1 MVESQTFVA
10 EREPPF
16 LAGLDVGDPQV
27 VIVDEGY
34 EVGISRTDLGVHARP
49 RALGLDLH
57 GLYRSGLLKKQEQS
71 ESTAK

>member
-1 MVESQTFVA
+1 MA

-34 EVGISRTDLGVHARP
+34 EVGISRTDLGVHTRP

-57 GLYRSGLLKKQEQS
+57 GLYRSGLLKK
-71 ESTAK
+71 TGTI